1 MGQVQLLIGFLA
13 IIFFLFTIESIRK
26 RHLREEY
33 AILWLSMSLAI
44 AVLSLWPGLVALL
57 SQLTGLYYLSA
68 VVSIVFVF
76 LISVLMHYSIVISR
90 IKETNKELVQKY
102 ALLELRLK
110 ELERSPRTS
119 CKDPV

>member
-1 MGQVQLLIGFLA
+1 VGQAQLLIGFLA
-13 IIFFLFTIESIRK
+13 IIFFLFTIEFIRK

-57 SQLTGLYYLSA
+57 GHLTGLFYVSA
-68 VVSIVFVF
+68 VVAIIFIF

-110 ELERSPRTS
+110 ELERSRKS
-119 CKDPV
+119 G

>member
-1 MGQVQLLIGFLA
+1 MGQAQLLIGFLA
-13 IIFFLFTIESIRK
+13 IIFFLFTIEFIRK

-57 SQLTGLYYLSA
+57 GQLTGLFYVSA
-68 VVSIVFVF
+68 VVAIIFIF

-110 ELERSPRTS
+110 ELERSRKS
-119 CKDPV
+119 

>member
-1 MGQVQLLIGFLA
+1 MAQIQLLIGSLA
-13 IIFFLFTIESIRK
+13 IIFFLFTVEFIRT

-44 AVLSLWPGLVALL
+44 AVLSLWPGLVPLL
-57 SQLTGLYYLSA
+57 SRLTGLFYVSA
-68 VVSIVFVF
+68 LVVIIFIF

-102 ALLELRLK
+102 ALLEFRLK
-110 ELERSPRTS
+110 EIERGGRDKSAA
-119 CKDPV
+119 

>member
-1 MGQVQLLIGFLA
+1 MGHAQLMIGVLA
-13 IIFFLFTIESIRK
+13 VIFFLFTIEFIRK

-44 AVLSLWPGLVALL
+44 ALLSLWPGLVGLL
-57 SQLTGLYYLSA
+57 GQFTGLFYVSA
-68 VVSIVFVF
+68 VVIIIFIF

-110 ELERSPRTS
+110 ELERGRKTS
-119 CKDPV
+119 

>member
-1 MGQVQLLIGFLA
+1 MAQAQMLIGILA
-13 IIFFLFTIESIRK
+13 IVFFLFTIEFIRK

-44 AVLSLWPGLVALL
+44 ALLSLWPGLVALL
-57 SQLTGLYYLSA
+57 SHLTGLFYVSA
-68 VVSIVFVF
+68 VVVIVFIF

-90 IKETNKELVQKY
+90 IKETNKELAQRY

-110 ELERSPRTS
+110 ELERSREN
-119 CKDPV
+119 

>member
-1 MGQVQLLIGFLA
+1 MGQPQVLIGFLA
-13 IIFFLFTIESIRK
+13 IIFFLFTIEFIRK

-44 AVLSLWPGLVALL
+44 AVLSLWPGLVPLL
-57 SQLTGLYYLSA
+57 SHLTGLYYVSA
-68 VVSIVFVF
+68 VMAIIFIF

-90 IKETNKELVQKY
+90 IKETNKELVQRY

-110 ELERSPRTS
+110 ELERSS
-119 CKDPV
+119 KS

>member
-1 MGQVQLLIGFLA
+1 MGQAQLLIGILA
-13 IIFFLFTIESIRK
+13 IIFFLFTIEFIRK

-57 SQLTGLYYLSA
+57 SQLTGLFYVSA
-68 VVSIVFVF
+68 VVAIVFIF

-90 IKETNKELVQKY
+90 IKEANKELVQKY

-110 ELERSPRTS
+110 ELERNR
-119 CKDPV
+119 KN

>member
-1 MGQVQLLIGFLA
+1 MAQAQLLIGSLA
-13 IIFFLFTIESIRK
+13 IIFFVFTVEFIRK

-44 AVLSLWPGLVALL
+44 AVLSLWPGLVPLL
-57 SQLTGLYYLSA
+57 SHLTGLFYVSA
-68 VVSIVFVF
+68 VVAIIFIF

-102 ALLELRLK
+102 ALLEFRLR
-110 ELERSPRTS
+110 ELERSAKHETP
-119 CKDPV
+119 

>member
-68 VVSIVFVF
+68 VVAIIFIF

-110 ELERSPRTS
+110 ELERNRKS
-119 CKDPV
+119 

>member
-1 MGQVQLLIGFLA
+1 MGQAQLLIGILA
-13 IIFFLFTIESIRK
+13 IIFLLFTIEFIRK

-44 AVLSLWPGLVALL
+44 ALLSLWPGLVALL
-57 SQLTGLYYLSA
+57 SHLTGLFYVSA
-68 VVSIVFVF
+68 VVAIIFIF

-90 IKETNKELVQKY
+90 IKETNKELAQKC

-110 ELERSPRTS
+110 ELERSR
-119 CKDPV
+119 KG

>member
-1 MGQVQLLIGFLA
+1 MVQAQMLIGILA
-13 IIFFLFTIESIRK
+13 IIFFLFTIEFIRK

-44 AVLSLWPGLVALL
+44 ALLSLWPGLVALF
-57 SQLTGLYYLSA
+57 SRLTGLFYVSA
-68 VVSIVFVF
+68 VVVIIFIF

-90 IKETNKELVQKY
+90 MKETNKELVQKY

-110 ELERSPRTS
+110 ELERSR
-119 CKDPV
+119 KN

>member
-13 IIFFLFTIESIRK
+13 IVFFLFTIEFIRK

-44 AVLSLWPGLVALL
+44 ALLSLWPGLVALL

-68 VVSIVFVF
+68 VVAIIFIF

-90 IKETNKELVQKY
+90 IKETNKELVQRY

-110 ELERSPRTS
+110 ELEGSRKS
-119 CKDPV
+119 

>member
-1 MGQVQLLIGFLA
+1 MGQIQLLIGILA
-13 IIFFLFTIESIRK
+13 IIFFLSTIEFIRK

-44 AVLSLWPGLVALL
+44 ALLSLWPGLVALL
-57 SQLTGLYYLSA
+57 SQLTGLFYVSA
-68 VVSIVFVF
+68 VVAIIFIF

-110 ELERSPRTS
+110 EVEHSRKGQVSS
-119 CKDPV
+119 A